1 MGLRCSLIELSKD
14 QIDKSLADPENVFD
28 YLDELEENEELGR
41 VYLDKA
47 WHGIHF
53 LLTGSRWEGEEPLC
67 YLVKGGELVGQEGD
81 DARVLRPDQIADW
94 ANALST
100 ISADDL
106 RKRYDPASMKKADI
120 YAMIWDRVDEE
131 QGNLEY
137 LLDYYEALR
146 SFLEKTK
153 KENKGAIISIT

>member
-1 MGLRCSLIELSKD
+1 M
-14 QIDKSLADPENVFD
+14 A
-28 YLDELEENEELGR
+28 
-41 VYLDKA
+41 
-47 WHGIHF
+47 
-53 LLTGSRWEGEEPLC
+53 
-67 YLVKGGELVGQEGD
+67 
-81 DARVLRPDQIADW
+81 
-94 ANALST
+94 
-100 ISADDL
+100 
-106 RKRYDPASMKKADI
+106 KADI

>member
-14 QIDKSLADPENVFD
+14 QIDKSLANHENVFD

-53 LLTGSRWEGEEPLC
+53 LLTGSVWEGAEPLC
-67 YLVKGGELVGQEGD
+67 YLVKGGEGIGTED
-81 DARVLRPDQIADW
+81 DWARLLRPNQIADW
-94 ANALST
+94 ANSLLT

-106 RKRYDPASMKKADI
+106 RKRYDPVAMAKADI
-120 YAMIWDRVDEE
+120 YPSIWDRVDEE
-131 QGNLEY
+131 YGNLEY

-146 SFLEKTK
+146 SFLERTK

>member
-1 MGLRCSLIELSKD
+1 MGLRCSSVELGED
-14 QIDKSLADPENVFD
+14 HIDKLLADPENVFG
-28 YLDELEENEELGR
+28 YLDELEENEEISGAD
-41 VYLDKA
+41 LDKA

-53 LLTGSRWEGEEPLC
+53 LLTGSVWEGAEPLC
-67 YLVKGGELVGQEGD
+67 YLVKGGEEVGAED
-81 DARVLRPDQIADW
+81 ECARLLRPNQIADW

-106 RKRYDPASMKKADI
+106 GKRYDPVAMAKADI

>member
-1 MGLRCSLIELSKD
+1 MGMRCSLVELDKD
-14 QIDKSLADPENVFD
+14 QIDKLLADPENVFE
-28 YLDELEENEELGR
+28 YLDELEENEEVGG

-53 LLTGSRWEGEEPLC
+53 LLTGSVWEGAEPLC
-67 YLVKGGELVGQEGD
+67 YLVKGGEVIGTED
-81 DARVLRPDQIADW
+81 DWAWLLRPNQIADW

-106 RKRYDPASMKKADI
+106 RKRYDPVAMAKADI

-131 QGNLEY
+131 PGNLEY
-137 LLDYYEALR
+137 LLAYYEALR

-153 KENKGAIISIT
+153 KENKGAIIFIA

>member
-1 MGLRCSLIELSKD
+1 MGIVCGLVALGKD
-14 QIDKSLADPENVFD
+14 QIDKALADPENVFH
-28 YLDELEENEELGR
+28 YLDEFYENKEVEG
-41 VYLDKA
+41 VGLDKA

-53 LLTGSRWEGEEPLC
+53 LLTGSAWEGEEPLC

-106 RKRYDPASMKKADI
+106 RKRYDPAAMKKADI
-120 YAMIWDRVDEE
+120 YAMICDRVDEE
-131 QGNLEY
+131 PGNLEY
-137 LLDYYEALR
+137 MLPYYEDLC

-153 KENKGAIISIT
+153 KENKWAIVSIA

>member
-1 MGLRCSLIELSKD
+1 MGLRCSLVELGKD
-14 QIDKSLADPENVFD
+14 HIDKLMADPENVFD
-28 YLDELEENEELGR
+28 YLDELEENEEVGG
-41 VYLDKA
+41 VGLDKA

-53 LLTGSRWEGEEPLC
+53 LLTGSVWEGAEPLC
-67 YLVKGGELVGQEGD
+67 YLVKGGEDIGTED
-81 DARVLRPDQIADW
+81 DWARLLRPNQIADW

-100 ISADDL
+100 IYADDL
-106 RKRYDPASMKKADI
+106 RKRYDPMAMAKADI

-153 KENKGAIISIT
+153 KDNKGAIIYIA

>member
-1 MGLRCSLIELSKD
+1 MSS
-14 QIDKSLADPENVFD
+14 
-28 YLDELEENEELGR
+28 
-41 VYLDKA
+41 
-47 WHGIHF
+47 
-53 LLTGSRWEGEEPLC
+53 
-67 YLVKGGELVGQEGD
+67 YLVKGGEEIGAEGD
-81 DARVLRPDQIADW
+81 WARLLRPNQIADW

-100 ISADDL
+100 IHADDL
-106 RKRYDPASMKKADI
+106 RKRYDPVAMAKADI